1 MIKIKLSTIL
11 FIIAIIASN
20 ANAVFCV
27 DFATL
32 NVYEQMT
39 NSKYTQGDNEI
50 GNEIKNI
57 TNIIKSE
64 ITKIEK
70 DNKKLLQNIKRAK
83 EAESIL
89 ALKKSFLFKQNNE
102 LQGISNNVK
111 TN

>member
-70 DNKKLLQNIKRAK
+70 DNKKAK

>member
-50 GNEIKNI
+50 GNEIRNI
-57 TNIIKSE
+57 TNTIKSE
-64 ITKIEK
+64 IKQIENN
-70 DNKKLLQNIKRAK
+70 NKTLLKNLKRAK

-89 ALKKSFLFKQNNE
+89 ALKKSFLLKQNNE
-102 LQGISNNVK
+102 LQSINNNIK
-111 TN
+111 AN

>member
-1 MIKIKLSTIL
+1 MIKIKLSAIL
-11 FIIAIIASN
+11 FIIATIVSS
-20 ANAVFCV
+20 ANAVLCP

-32 NVYEQMT
+32 FAYEQIT

-64 ITKIEK
+64 INEIEEK
-70 DNKKLLQNIKRAK
+70 NKTLLKNLKRAK
-83 EAESIL
+83 EAESLL
-89 ALKKSFLFKQNNE
+89 ALKKSFLLKQNNE
-102 LQGISNNVK
+102 LQGVNNTIK